1 MEKIGQE
8 NINKFYQVPYCLVN
22 AARYF
27 LYKSVIVLQFEFCR
41 KVGIT
46 MIDNWIRV
54 CMLIIVVGFQIGF
67 LVFAIWHNR
76 T

>member
-1 MEKIGQE
+1 
-8 NINKFYQVPYCLVN
+8 
-22 AARYF
+22 
-27 LYKSVIVLQFEFCR
+27 
-41 KVGIT
+41 